1 MGYGVH
7 NSNQVAWQKVATV
20 RVSFS
25 PLIPQYNWCVQKQRK
40 MMNSSSLQVRLP
52 LEVVQGIA
60 APPTLQAPP
69 SAYLVL
75 AMPTS
80 SSARRT
86 RTATRTLTEAP
97 TTGHGGLRHD
107 KNSMALQCYYVR
119 QVLVSWTWFFKI
131 SLLSWRRMGQITIS
145 SDHASCTGQV
155 LSEQEWVQGSPSS
168 GREIVNPDK
177 EVRQQHWTTLRS
189 I

>member
-7 NSNQVAWQKVATV
+7 NGNQAAWQKVATV

-25 PLIPQYNWCVQKQRK
+25 PLIPQYNWCVQKQQK

-52 LEVVQGIA
+52 LEVVQGNA

-75 AMPTS
+75 AKPTS

-86 RTATRTLTEAP
+86 RTAT
-97 TTGHGGLRHD
+97 
-107 KNSMALQCYYVR
+107 
-119 QVLVSWTWFFKI
+119 WFFQI

-177 EVRQQHWTTLRS
+177 EVCQQHWTTLRS